1 MKAHLELIHQIEV
14 LHNWAVDPRDTISA
28 LAEKQAREA
37 VAKLK
42 ALWEVLDRRKR

>member
-1 MKAHLELIHQIEV
+1 MKSHLELIHQIEV

-28 LAEKQAREA
+28 LSERQAKDA
-37 VAKLK
+37 VVKLK